1 MVEVIKQL
9 REELDLQTNRKQ
21 KVSIVQGQG
30 QSQRLDNRHS
40 FLGVGEFLTFN
51 IFLNTRDVIKHKSL
65 ILHTK

>member
-21 KVSIVQGQG
+21 KVSIVQGQDL
-30 QSQRLDNRHS
+30 RLDNRHS